1 MNNPLLDGTE
11 LYGISLM
18 PESALNDAGSG
29 VLVTGIAS
37 TPQARVEIR
46 QQGIMVYSTLVPAGP
61 FTLTDIPLRN
71 VTSDLTVTVIE
82 IDGSQHSGGSRLIVS
97 LRAGACGRIS
107 IFIRPGE
114 RCI

>member
-1 MNNPLLDGTE
+1 M
-11 LYGISLM
+11 
-18 PESALNDAGSG
+18 
-29 VLVTGIAS
+29 LVTGIAS

-82 IDGSQHSGGSRLIVS
+82 TDGSQHSQVVPASLYRSGLGPAGGYQFSLGRVSDARSEERRVGKECLRLCRSRWS
-97 LRAGACGRIS
+97 
-107 IFIRPGE
+107 PYH
-114 RCI
+114 